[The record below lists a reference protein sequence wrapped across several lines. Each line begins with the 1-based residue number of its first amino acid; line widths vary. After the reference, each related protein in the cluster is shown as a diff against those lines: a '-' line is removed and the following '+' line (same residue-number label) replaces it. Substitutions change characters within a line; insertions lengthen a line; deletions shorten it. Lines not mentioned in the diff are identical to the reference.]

1 MKLGLVASSGGH
13 WEELMCLKDIAM
25 KNDSFYVTEAGGQS
39 DDSELKNIYLF
50 KQINR
55 KEKLFFFHFIKV
67 FIKALIIMMREKP
80 DALISTGALLGFPFC
95 LIAKLMRKKVIYI
108 ESFARVQN
116 SSLTGR
122 LVYPFADLF
131 IVQWEAMKSVYPNA
145 VYTGGIF

>member
-55 KEKLFFFHFIKV
+55 KEKLFFF
-67 FIKALIIMMREKP
+67 
-80 DALISTGALLGFPFC
+80 LLF
-95 LIAKLMRKKVIYI
+95 
-108 ESFARVQN
+108 
-116 SSLTGR
+116 
-122 LVYPFADLF
+122 
-131 IVQWEAMKSVYPNA
+131 
-145 VYTGGIF
+145 